1 MSRVNT
7 NKRKDK
13 KIFKRTAQTT
23 KKINLAPKTMRGGT
37 KLWQ

>member
-7 NKRKDK
+7 NKRKDG
-13 KIFKRTAQTT
+13 KIFRRTAQNT

-37 KLWQ
+37 RL